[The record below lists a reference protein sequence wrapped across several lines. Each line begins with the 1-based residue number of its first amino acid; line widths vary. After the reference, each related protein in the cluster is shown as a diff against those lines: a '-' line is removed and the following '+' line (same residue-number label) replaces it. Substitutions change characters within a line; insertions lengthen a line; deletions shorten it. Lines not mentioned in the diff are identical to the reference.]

1 MKIQN
6 FIIAIIC
13 LLLVSNLEAA
23 ELKKIKSSSYSASF
37 YSESGML
44 NGKYQSFYL
53 DETLKSEGSYT
64 NNQRSGIWSIYDK
77 KGNLI
82 LKRDYQNNFTFT
94 QLYPDLP
101 KDESIRLLE
110 SCSFIPQRNSDGFY
124 DYRKI
129 YENDVQ
135 FSKKVVCV
143 AFPDENIGVLDYDAF
158 LKMICE
164 NKDLDDFK
172 VYEVF
177 KSYAASKS
185 NIETAENSKII
196 ALKFSEEY
204 VFDLKTQAMESRVIF
219 ICPVV
224 KDSKTG
230 RITSENWFYFPNL
243 IKYISKFECAK
254 AKSTDLLKNMSDA
267 FYFDSYCKHIVDIG
281 ATHNGFKPSSDLA
294 DEIVKNGKLSN
305 DQLQKSEEF
314 KISLV
319 ETEHDLLLRNFAVDK
334 KN

>member
-1 MKIQN
+1 MRIQN
-6 FIIAIIC
+6 YTIAIIC
-13 LLLVSNLEAA
+13 LFLVSNLEAA
-23 ELKKIKSSSYSASF
+23 ELKKIKSGSYSASF
-37 YSESGML
+37 YTENGML
-44 NGKYQSFYL
+44 NGKYQSFYP
-53 DETLKSEGSYT
+53 DETLKSEGSYA
-64 NNQRSGIWSIYDK
+64 NNQRTGIWSIYDK

-129 YENDVQ
+129 YENDIQ

-143 AFPDENIGVLDYDAF
+143 VFPDENIGVLDAENF
-158 LKMICE
+158 LNMICE

-185 NIETAENSKII
+185 NIETADNKKII
-196 ALKFSEEY
+196 AFKFTEEY

-224 KDSKTG
+224 KDLKTG
-230 RITSENWFYFPNL
+230 KVLSDNWFYFPSL
-243 IKYISKFECAK
+243 IKYIAKFECAK
-254 AKSTDLLKNMSDA
+254 DKSTDLLKNMSDA

-281 ATHNGFKPSSDLA
+281 ATHNGFKLSTDHA

-314 KISLV
+314 KISLI
-319 ETEHDLLLRNFAVDK
+319 ETEHDLLLSSFALEE
-334 KN
+334 

>member
-13 LLLVSNLEAA
+13 LLFVSNIEAA
-23 ELKKIKSSSYSASF
+23 ELKKIKTGSYSASF
-37 YSESGML
+37 YWENGML
-44 NGKYQSFYL
+44 NGKYQSFYP
-53 DETLKSEGSYT
+53 DEILKSEGSYT
-64 NNQRSGIWSIYDK
+64 NNQRTGIWSIYDK

-110 SCSFIPQRNSDGFY
+110 SCGFVPQRNSDGFY

-143 AFPDENIGVLDYDAF
+143 AFPDENIGVLDAENF
-158 LKMICE
+158 LNMICE
-164 NKDLDDFK
+164 NRELDEFK
-172 VYEVF
+172 IYEVF
-177 KSYAASKS
+177 KIYAASKS
-185 NIETAENSKII
+185 NIESADNKKII
-196 ALKFSEEY
+196 AFKFTEEY
-204 VFDLKTQAMESRVIF
+204 VFDLKTQAMESRLIF
-219 ICPVV
+219 ICPIV

-230 RITSENWFYFPNL
+230 NVSIDNWFYFSDL
-243 IKYISKFECAK
+243 RKYIAKFECDK
-254 AKSTDLLKNMSDA
+254 DKSSDLIKNMSDV
-267 FYFDSYCKHIVDIG
+267 FHYGTYCKHIVEISNTYG
-281 ATHNGFKPSSDLA
+281 GFKTTSDVA
-294 DEIVKNGKLSN
+294 DEMVINGKFSSE
-305 DQLQKSEEF
+305 QLQKSEEN
-314 KISLV
+314 KISLI

-334 KN
+334 KD

>member
-6 FIIAIIC
+6 FVIAIIC

-23 ELKKIKSSSYSASF
+23 ELKKIKSGSYSASF

-44 NGKYQSFYL
+44 NGKYQSFYP

-64 NNQRSGIWSIYDK
+64 YNQRSGIWSIYDK
-77 KGNLI
+77 QGNLI
-82 LKRDYQNNFTFT
+82 LKRDYKNNFAFT

-135 FSKKVVCV
+135 FSKKVVCI
-143 AFPDENIGVLDYDAF
+143 AFPDENIGVLDAENF
-158 LKMICE
+158 LNMICE
-164 NKDLDDFK
+164 NRELDEFK
-172 VYEVF
+172 IYEVF

-185 NIETAENSKII
+185 NIESADNKEII
-196 ALKFSEEY
+196 AFKFTEEY
-204 VFDLKTQAMESRVIF
+204 VFDLKTQAMESRLIF
-219 ICPVV
+219 ICPIV

-230 RITSENWFYFPNL
+230 KADSDNWFYFSDL
-243 IKYISKFECAK
+243 RKYIAKFECDK
-254 AKSTDLLKNMSDA
+254 DKGSDLIKNMSDA
-267 FYFDSYCKHIVDIG
+267 FHYDSYCKYIVDIG

-305 DQLQKSEEF
+305 DQLQKSEEY
-314 KISLV
+314 KISLI
-319 ETEHDLLLRNFAVDK
+319 ETEHDLLLRNFMVF
-334 KN
+334 

>member
-6 FIIAIIC
+6 YIIAIIC
-13 LLLVSNLEAA
+13 LFFVSNIEAA
-23 ELKKIKSSSYSASF
+23 ELKKIKSGSYSVSF
-37 YSESGML
+37 YWENGML
-44 NGKYQSFYL
+44 NGKYQSFYP

-64 NNQRSGIWSIYDK
+64 NNQRTGIWSIYDK

-94 QLYPDLP
+94 QLFPDLP

-129 YENDVQ
+129 YETEVQ

-143 AFPDENIGVLDYDAF
+143 AFPDENIGVFDDGAF

-164 NKDLDDFK
+164 NSESEDFRI
-172 VYEVF
+172 YEVF
-177 KSYAASKS
+177 KSYAASKT
-185 NIETAENSKII
+185 NIEFAENREII
-196 ALKFSEEY
+196 AYKFSEEY
-204 VFDLKTQAMESRVIF
+204 VFDLKTQAMESRLIF
-219 ICPVV
+219 ICPIV
-224 KDSKTG
+224 KDFKTG
-230 RITSENWFYFPNL
+230 KVNSDNWFYFSDL
-243 IKYISKFECAK
+243 RKYIAKLECDK
-254 AKSTDLLKNMSDA
+254 EKSSDLMKNMSDA
-267 FYFDSYCKHIVDIG
+267 FHFDSYCKHIIEISNTYG
-281 ATHNGFKPSSDLA
+281 GFKTTSDIA
-294 DEIVKNGKLSN
+294 DEMVINGKFSN

-334 KN
+334 KD

>member
-1 MKIQN
+1 MHN
-6 FIIAIIC
+6 FIIAILC
-13 LLLVSNLEAA
+13 LLFVSNIEAA
-23 ELKKIKSSSYSASF
+23 ELKKIKNDNYSASF

-110 SCSFIPQRNSDGFY
+110 SCSFIPQRNNDGFY

-129 YENDVQ
+129 YENDIQ

-143 AFPDENIGVLDYDAF
+143 VFPDENIGVLDDEAF

-164 NKDLDDFK
+164 NRELDEFK
-172 VYEVF
+172 IFEVF

-185 NIETAENSKII
+185 NIETADNKKII
-196 ALKFSEEY
+196 AFKFTEEY

-224 KDSKTG
+224 KDLKTG
-230 RITSENWFYFPNL
+230 KVLSDNWFYFPSL
-243 IKYISKFECAK
+243 IKYIAKFECAK
-254 AKSTDLLKNMSDA
+254 DKSTDLLKYMSDA
-267 FYFDSYCKHIVDIG
+267 FYLGQYSKYIVENG
-281 ATHNGFKPSSDLA
+281 NFNNGFKLTENITNTIIID
-294 DEIVKNGKLSN
+294 GKESKVT
-305 DQLQKSEEF
+305 LQKSEEF
-314 KISLV
+314 KISLI
-319 ETEHDLLLRNFAVDK
+319 ETEHDLLLRNFIVVVD
-334 KN
+334 